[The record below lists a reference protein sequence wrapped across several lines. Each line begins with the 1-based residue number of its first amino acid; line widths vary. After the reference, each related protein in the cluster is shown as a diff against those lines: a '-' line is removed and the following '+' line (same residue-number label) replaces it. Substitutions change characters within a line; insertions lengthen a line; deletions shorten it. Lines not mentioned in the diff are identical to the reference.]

1 MKGDTS
7 MTKVKILV
15 VDDDADTR
23 LILGTKLK
31 KQGYLVLNAA
41 DSYQAISMARQEAPD
56 VILLDLGLP
65 GGNGFIVL
73 ERLKAITSLADI
85 PVIVV
90 SSQEPGEVES
100 RVLEAGPVLFIKKPV
115 DQEQILTALHTALL
129 S

>member
-1 MKGDTS
+1 

-23 LILGTKLK
+23 VILGTRLK
-31 KQGYLVLNAA
+31 KLGYLVLYAA
-41 DSYQAISMARQEAPD
+41 DSYQAISVARQEVPG

-73 ERLKAITSLADI
+73 ERLKALTTLADI

-90 SSQEPGEVES
+90 SSQDADEVET
-100 RVLEAGPVLFIKKPV
+100 RAIEAGAVLYLQKPV
-115 DQEQILTALHTALL
+115 DQDQILSALHTALP

>member
-1 MKGDTS
+1 

-23 LILGTKLK
+23 LILGTRLK
-31 KQGYLVLNAA
+31 KQGYLVLYAA

-65 GGNGFIVL
+65 GGNGFVVL

-100 RVLEAGPVLFIKKPV
+100 RVLEAGAVHFIKKPV

>member
-1 MKGDTS
+1 
-7 MTKVKILV
+7 MTKAKILV

-23 LILGTKLK
+23 GILGTRLK
-31 KQGYLVLNAA
+31 KLGYLVLYAA
-41 DSYQAISMARQEAPD
+41 DSYQAISMARQEAPQ

-73 ERLKAITSLADI
+73 ERLTAITTLADI

-90 SSQEPGEVES
+90 SSQEAGDAEP
-100 RVLEAGPVLFIKKPV
+100 RAIEAGAVLYLQKPV
-115 DQEQILTALHTALL
+115 DQADMVSALHTALL